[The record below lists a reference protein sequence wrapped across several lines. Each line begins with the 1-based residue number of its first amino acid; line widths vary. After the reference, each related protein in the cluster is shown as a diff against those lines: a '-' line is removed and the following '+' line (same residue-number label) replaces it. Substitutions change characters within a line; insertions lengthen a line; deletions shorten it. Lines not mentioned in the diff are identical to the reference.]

1 MAENEPIVG
10 PHLVRYGIA
19 ADQKYLIGEFLDTYD
34 QLVINATIAAY
45 QASALANF
53 ITQRAQNKPYFI
65 DPQTHAFQHDI
76 EHLQSTS
83 QKSKGKIKRSVQK
96 LLDSYGEPIKSRI
109 EGDQSILPD
118 DFNDVDIRKAFCE
131 RVLSFQL
138 EIIANEAKQSDAA
151 PYYQFLEED
160 GDGASFSVG
169 GPRLLVAPYFCMDGA
184 TLDKWLQVNLD
195 CAMDSKPIAKK
206 MELPLAVQV
215 VISSDVLFDREQ
227 MGKLIEGYVNINPD
241 IFLIWVDEFD
251 EQSASVSA
259 LHGFAHMVKKLSVG
273 EVPVVNL
280 YGGYFSVLLLHCGVL
295 NGVTHSLEYG
305 ERRAVVPVGGG
316 IPVAKYY
323 LPDLHYRM
331 QARDAFR
338 AVRTLAGSDGTADDF
353 HKNVCDCKQCKK
365 VITGEAEIDFMEKFG
380 KTKIVKGRAYPTAE
394 TKKNSVRHYMWCKRR
409 EFNEE
414 YNADS
419 IVQKLR
425 ETHKSLQRAVG
436 VKNTIHCKNWAHV
449 LEELDK

>member
-1 MAENEPIVG
+1 MAENALIAG

-65 DPQTHAFQHDI
+65 DPQTHAFQHDV

-83 QKSKGKIKRSVQK
+83 KKSAGKIKKSVQK
-96 LLDSYGEPIKSRI
+96 LLDSYGEPIKTQI
-109 EGDQSILPD
+109 ENYQSILPD
-118 DFNDVDIRKAFCE
+118 DFKDATIRKAFCE
-131 RVLSFQL
+131 RVLSYQMK
-138 EIIANEAKQSDAA
+138 IMANEAEQSDAA
-151 PYYQFLEED
+151 PYYAFLKEED
-160 GDGASFSVG
+160 GTDFNVG
-169 GPRLLVAPYFCMDGA
+169 EPNLLVAPYFYMDGA
-184 TLDKWLQVNLD
+184 TLEEWLPMNLV

-206 MELPLAVQV
+206 MKLPLAVQV
-215 VISSDVLFDREQ
+215 VISSGVLFDADQ
-227 MGKLIEGYVNINPD
+227 MGKLIEGYVKIKPD

-259 LHGFAHMVKKLSVG
+259 LRGFADMVKKLGTG

-331 QARDAFR
+331 QTRDALR
-338 AVRTLAGSDGTADDF
+338 AVRKLVESDGTANGF
-353 HKNVCDCKQCKK
+353 HKNVCDCEQCKK
-365 VITGEAEIDFMEKFG
+365 VITGKAEIDFMEQYG
-380 KTKIVKGRAYPTAE
+380 KTKIIKGRAYPTAE
-394 TKKNSVRHYMWCKRR
+394 TKKNSVRHYMWRKQR
-409 EFNEE
+409 EFKEE
-414 YNADS
+414 YEADS
-419 IVQKLR
+419 IIQELR
-425 ETHKSLQRAVG
+425 ETHEKLRRAVG
-436 VKNTIHCKNWAHV
+436 VENAIHCKNWADV
-449 LEELDK
+449 LEEIDK